1 MAVLFFDQITS
12 DQGYIG
18 GKAFNL
24 AILSQQG
31 FPVPEGIVLTSLPE
45 EGDWESI
52 FTWWKSIDD
61 ANVAVRSSASDEDDG
76 DVSFAG
82 QNSTF
87 LNVNTEKDFK
97 KAVHDC
103 FESINRTSSKA
114 YRKHFLGQDSEGS
127 MNVLIQKMVK
137 PLFAGV
143 YFSIDP
149 RGQEA
154 GDLIEFVEGLGES
167 LVSGLETPSKI
178 IAGNDDDT
186 SELWKK
192 SFTKELRILGGNIKE
207 FLNKEIDVE
216 WAIDELGKLHLL
228 QARPITAT
236 YSHSNRIKLVEDEL
250 ERIKKAYK
258 PTTTWD
264 GQTFSEWTGLPSYLT
279 FSLFEEVFSKEKAFD
294 KALTI
299 LGYKSFDTQT
309 SSGKNSVLDRIM
321 GRAYINLEEMCPLY
335 FGDIPYTIE
344 AHPRPH
350 LKFDASK
357 INLKSLLK
365 TPFSIFNMMK
375 VGWNLTS
382 KRREWLNQ
390 CHKELSV
397 FKDKMDRPLNPDIYS
412 SWSDEELIKRFSK
425 EAHVFSQYH
434 QAWPL
439 VLIILT
445 ESTMQSLKAIVKS
458 VFGEEE
464 SARTIKRWMG
474 NGLKTATLEMNNY
487 FKRACED
494 PNKREFFM
502 SRYGHRAAG
511 ELDLSNPR
519 WIELPHDSF
528 FSSDGTSVQNKV
540 DEIKQT
546 VEEEIE
552 GLQSFK
558 KTIILQEWKLLKELL
573 QLREAW
579 KMEILKPFAH
589 IRFLANEL
597 GKRSELG
604 NDIFTLSI
612 DEIAVANL
620 YNKENVTEEIK
631 KLIKFRK
638 DEESIFKLYSLPVL
652 VSQKE
657 LTDIVNGDYAEDQD
671 SLDGEPL
678 SPGVVFG
685 KVKVVKSIS
694 DVDPRTLDSNI
705 ILVAESTDP
714 GWTPLFTKA
723 SGIIV
728 AKGGILS
735 HSAIV
740 AREMG
745 IPAISGIHNC
755 TNRFKDGDEICLDGN
770 NGHIRYEL
778 RS

>member
-1 MAVLFFDQITS
+1 MAVLFFDQVTS

-24 AILSQQG
+24 ALLSQKG
-31 FPVPEGIVLTSLPE
+31 FPVPVGVIITSFPKE
-45 EGDWESI
+45 DDWEKLFSWWSSI
-52 FTWWKSIDD
+52 NNEK
-61 ANVAVRSSASDEDDG
+61 VAVRSSASDEDDG

-87 LNVNTEKDFK
+87 LNVDTKESFK

-103 FESINRTSSKA
+103 FESINRQSSKA
-114 YRKHFLGQDSEGS
+114 YRKHFLGQDSQGS
-127 MNVLIQKMVK
+127 MNVLIQKMIN

-143 YFSIDP
+143 YFSLDP

-178 IAGNDDDT
+178 IAGNDEST
-186 SELWKK
+186 SAKWKN
-192 SFTKELRILGGNIKE
+192 SYTKELRKLGSDIKE

-216 WAIDELGKLHLL
+216 WAIDESGFLHLL

-236 YSHSNRIKLVEDEL
+236 FSHSNRIKLVQDEL
-250 ERIKKAYK
+250 DRIKNTFA
-258 PTTTWD
+258 PSTTWD
-264 GQTFSEWTGLPSYLT
+264 GQTFSEWTGLPSHLT
-279 FSLFEEVFSKEKAFD
+279 FSLFQEVFSKQKAFD

-299 LGYKSFDTQT
+299 LGYKSFDA
-309 SSGKNSVLDRIM
+309 KNNNGNDSVLDRIM
-321 GRAYINLEEMCPLY
+321 GRAYINLEKMCPLY

-357 INLKSLLK
+357 INLKSFFK
-365 TPFSIFNMMK
+365 TPFSVFNMMK
-375 VGWNLTS
+375 VGWNLNS
-382 KRREWLNQ
+382 KRREWLGQ
-390 CHKELSV
+390 CHQELST
-397 FKDKMDRPLNPDIYS
+397 FKDKMDRPLDTMIYE
-412 SWSDEELIKRFSK
+412 SWCNEDLIQRFSK
-425 EAHVFSQYH
+425 EAHVFAQYH
-434 QAWPL
+434 QTWPL

-445 ESTMQSLKAIVKS
+445 ESTMQSLKAIMKS
-458 VFGEEE
+458 VLGEEE
-464 SARTIKRWMG
+464 SAKTIKRWMG
-474 NGLKTATLEMNNY
+474 KGLKTATLEMNNY

-494 PNKREFFM
+494 PNKRAFFM
-502 SRYGHRAAG
+502 SRYGHRGAG
-511 ELDLSNPR
+511 ELDLANPR
-519 WIELPHDSF
+519 WIELPEESF
-528 FSSDGTSVQNKV
+528 FSSDGMVAKRTS
-540 DEIKQT
+540 EIKTET
-546 VEEEIE
+546 VAQEIQKM
-552 GLQSFK
+552 QSFK

-573 QLREAW
+573 QLRESW

-597 GKRSELG
+597 GRRSELG
-604 NDIFTLSI
+604 SDIFTLSI
-612 DEIAVANL
+612 DEITNGKL
-620 YNKENVTEEIK
+620 FNKENVSDEIK
-631 KLIKFRK
+631 KLIKHRK

-657 LTDIVNGDYAEDQD
+657 LTAIINGDYEDEQD

-685 KVKVVKSIS
+685 KVKVVKNLKDI
-694 DVDPRTLDSNI
+694 DPRTMEPNT

-728 AKGGILS
+728 AKGGVLS